1 MWNTAS
7 VEPCGAQRFVYSC
20 KPLVKYEIKHQLLRV
35 DYSFRMLRLSP
46 LFLDWNA
53 ICFLS
58 GKKYERRKKKKD
70 KNGELEVCSLLEC
83 KCAPGWGFAS
93 RYQLTSQGES
103 HCCDSFRE
111 TWHLGDNRSVLLQL
125 FFNFSAVWNLH
136 TLFQRLSELHNTL
149 CPVLWQGFAERR
161 ENCGI
166 WASDSDPYE
175 SGLNFKCTECGSS
188 AVFVLCLY
196 FWNEEAYNIIKPPKI
211 S

>member
-1 MWNTAS
+1 M
-7 VEPCGAQRFVYSC
+7 QFVSC
-20 KPLVKYEIKHQLLRV
+20 REKSMKEE
-35 DYSFRMLRLSP
+35 
-46 LFLDWNA
+46 
-53 ICFLS
+53 
-58 GKKYERRKKKKD
+58 KKRD

-103 HCCDSFRE
+103 HRCDSFRE